1 MDNKLYT
8 KFKNITKVQEFFQN
22 KARFNRFYLFFC
34 KQTINQSFINRSAEC
49 AQTPFIPIFPP
60 FVHTV
65 KRQLIAPQLMLVSR
79 SSASLRHNIPN
90 SGFSQL
96 GSASMIFC
104 ASSRANCTS

>member
-8 KFKNITKVQEFFQN
+8 KFKNITNVQEFFQN

-34 KQTINQSFINRSAEC
+34 KQTINQPFINRSA
-49 AQTPFIPIFPP
+49 AFAHMTFGPILPS

>member
-34 KQTINQSFINRSAEC
+34 KQTINQPFINRSA
-49 AQTPFIPIFPP
+49 AFAHMTFGPILPS

-90 SGFSQL
+90 SGFSQF

>member
-34 KQTINQSFINRSAEC
+34 KQTINQPFINRSA
-49 AQTPFIPIFPP
+49 AFAHMTFGPILPS